1 MPAKK
6 TPQRGAKKPASG
18 GLKLSDKERAALSK
32 SAQADMK
39 KRGFKTPEELIDYYD
54 KKRGY

>member
-6 TPQRGAKKPASG
+6 TPQRGTKKPSG
-18 GLKLSDKERAALSK
+18 SLALTDKERAKLRKEAE
-32 SAQADMK
+32 ADMK
-39 KRGFKTPEELIDYYD
+39 KHGFKTPEELIDYYD